1 MDYWNGVDNLYG
13 RTEEEPV
20 LGIFFS
26 VDIGMAFGLDKCA
39 VLVLKQGT
47 KVRCEGIV
55 FLDGHYR

>member
-1 MDYWNGVDNLYG
+1 MDNLYG
-13 RTEEEPV
+13 RTEEEQF

-26 VDIGMAFGLDKCA
+26 VDIGMAVGLEKCA

-47 KVRCEGIV
+47 KVRCKGIL